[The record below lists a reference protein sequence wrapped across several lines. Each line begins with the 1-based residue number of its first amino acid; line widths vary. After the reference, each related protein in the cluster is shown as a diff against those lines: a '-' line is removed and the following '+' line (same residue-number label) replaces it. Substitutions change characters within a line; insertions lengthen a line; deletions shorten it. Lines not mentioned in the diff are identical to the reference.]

1 MKSLSTFESQ
11 IVAGEPGKSSTAA
24 NVVHHMAELM
34 ENGAHLATEK
44 HRLFGTKELRF
55 CEVTNEYG
63 RRL

>member
-1 MKSLSTFESQ
+1 
-11 IVAGEPGKSSTAA
+11 VAGEPGKSSTAA
-24 NVVHHMAELM
+24 DVVHHMAELM

-63 RRL
+63 